1 MDFLTGVLLPDV
13 LVEESAEAARL
24 MHRLKLLLRHAG
36 VGVVL
41 PGVRVNVERVG
52 LLMLDV
58 VDPARFGHVSCT
70 R

>member
-1 MDFLTGVLLPDV
+1 
-13 LVEESAEAARL
+13 
-24 MHRLKLLLRHAG
+24 